1 MMAITSL
8 SSMTRP
14 RSLWL
19 LLCLTIASVVLA
31 GSEPV
36 LEVLPAQITAPAVL
50 PPMDALVIDD
60 RTPTMIKG
68 RWTMVP
74 PGYDELKKRDD
85 EGITLTPSTADKA
98 SATAASTTLT
108 VSVTVP
114 AATVDSA
121 SPLPSPFDTSLAFNF
136 TSNDGA
142 SCPRFINSLLTN
154 QNFKKC
160 YPLSLLLQVC
170 LLLSVGDVQELTLVQ
185 GSRSFFEAEKKLLS
199 IVRVLDATCGAD
211 VEYCTEFLTGVA
223 GNLTLDANCGSDYQ
237 AGNPIV
243 MQAYLG
249 LKSYEMLYKA
259 TCLTDPDTSM
269 YCFANAVTNLTTPSN
284 VYFYYL
290 PLNMTLPAS
299 ANPTCGTCLRQTM
312 EIYQTF
318 TTNRKLAIS
327 STYEDA
333 ASQVNTICGP
343 EYVNDTLLAA
353 VSTAGLSV
361 PSWALA
367 ATTMTL
373 ALLYNM
379 L

>member
-1 MMAITSL
+1 MTASASFIMPSL
-8 SSMTRP
+8 STRPP

-19 LLCLTIASVVLA
+19 FLSLAIASTTLVSALPSDA
-31 GSEPV
+31 
-36 LEVLPAQITAPAVL
+36 LPALITAPAVM
-50 PPMDALVIDD
+50 PPVNALVVDD
-60 RTPTMIKG
+60 RMPTMIKG

-74 PGYDELKKRDD
+74 HEYVELKKRDEED
-85 EGITLTPSTADKA
+85 AITPTPTTAG
-98 SATAASTTLT
+98 TPTPEPTTLT

-114 AATVDSA
+114 AATVDVS

-142 SCPRFINSLLTN
+142 SCPHFINSLLTN

-160 YPLSLLLQVC
+160 YPLSMLL
-170 LLLSVGDVQELTLVQ
+170 Q
-185 GSRSFFEAEKKLLS
+185 GSRSFFQAERQLLS
-199 IVRVLDATCGAD
+199 IVRVLDATCSAD
-211 VEYCTEFLTGVA
+211 VEFCTEFLSGVA

-237 AGNPIV
+237 SGNPIV

-249 LKSYEMLYKA
+249 LTAYEMLYKA

-290 PLNMTLPAS
+290 PLNLTLPAS
-299 ANPTCGTCLRQTM
+299 ANPTCGPCLRQTM
-312 EIYQTF
+312 DIFQTY
-318 TTNRKLAIS
+318 TMNRKLPIA

-333 ASQVNTICGP
+333 AMQVNTICGP

-353 VSTAGLSV
+353 VSMAVLSA
-361 PSWALA
+361 PSWILT
-367 ATTMTL
+367 ATTL
-373 ALLYNM
+373 ALATAYNF

>member
-1 MMAITSL
+1 MMAPASFTMPSL
-8 SSMTRP
+8 SIRPP

-19 LLCLTIASVVLA
+19 FLSLAIASTALA
-31 GSEPV
+31 STPSSDA
-36 LEVLPAQITAPAVL
+36 LPALITAPAAM
-50 PPMDALVIDD
+50 PPMDSLVVDD
-60 RTPTMIKG
+60 RTPIMVKG

-74 PGYDELKKRDD
+74 HEYAELKKRD
-85 EGITLTPSTADKA
+85 ESITPSPTTAGT
-98 SATAASTTLT
+98 ATLQPTTLT

-114 AATVDSA
+114 AATVDLS
-121 SPLPSPFDTSLAFNF
+121 SPLPSPFDTSLTFNF

-160 YPLSLLLQVC
+160 YPLSILLQ
-170 LLLSVGDVQELTLVQ
+170 
-185 GSRSFFEAEKKLLS
+185 GSESFFQAEKQLLS
-199 IVRVLDATCGAD
+199 IVRVLDAACSAD
-211 VEYCTEFLTGVA
+211 VEYCTGFLNGVA
-223 GNLTLDANCGSDYQ
+223 GNLTLDSNCGSDYQ
-237 AGNPIV
+237 SGNPIV

-269 YCFANAVTNLTTPSN
+269 YCFANAVTNLTTPAN

-299 ANPTCGTCLRQTM
+299 ANPTCGSCLQRTMDIFQTYTM
-312 EIYQTF
+312 
-318 TTNRKLAIS
+318 NRKLPIA

-333 ASQVNTICGP
+333 AAQVNTMCGP

-353 VSTAGLSV
+353 VSMAVLSA
-361 PSWALA
+361 PSWTLTATMLALA
-367 ATTMTL
+367 TA
-373 ALLYNM
+373 YNF

>member
-1 MMAITSL
+1 MSRP
-8 SSMTRP
+8 STRPP

-19 LLCLTIASVVLA
+19 FLFLAIASTVLA
-31 GSEPV
+31 SAP
-36 LEVLPAQITAPAVL
+36 LIDALPAQITAPAVM
-50 PPMDALVIDD
+50 PPMDALVMDD

-74 PGYDELKKRDD
+74 PEYNELKKREE
-85 EGITLTPSTADKA
+85 EGITLTPSTTGT
-98 SATAASTTLT
+98 ATVQPTTLT

-114 AATVDSA
+114 AATVDVS

-160 YPLSLLLQVC
+160 YPLSMLLQ
-170 LLLSVGDVQELTLVQ
+170 
-185 GSRSFFEAEKKLLS
+185 GSNSFFEAEKQLVS
-199 IVRVLDATCGAD
+199 IVRVLDATCSAD
-211 VEYCTEFLTGVA
+211 IDYCTEFLNGVA
-223 GNLTLDANCGSDYQ
+223 GNLTLDANCGSDYES
-237 AGNPIV
+237 GNPIV
-243 MQAYLG
+243 MQTYLG
-249 LKSYEMLYKA
+249 LKAYEMLYKA

-299 ANPTCGTCLRQTM
+299 ANPTCGSCIRQTM

-318 TTNRKLAIS
+318 TTNRKLAIA

-333 ASQVNTICGP
+333 AKQVNTLCGP

-353 VSTAGLSV
+353 VSTAVLSA
-361 PSWALA
+361 PSWVL
-367 ATTMTL
+367 TTTTL
-373 ALLYNM
+373 ALAVAYNFV
-379 L
+379 

>member
-1 MMAITSL
+1 MMAFTSFTMPSL
-8 SSMTRP
+8 STRPP

-19 LLCLTIASVVLA
+19 FLSLAIACTALA
-31 GSEPV
+31 STPPSDA
-36 LEVLPAQITAPAVL
+36 LPALITAPAL
-50 PPMDALVIDD
+50 MPPMDALVVDD

-74 PGYDELKKRDD
+74 PEYAELKKRDED
-85 EGITLTPSTADKA
+85 GTTPTPTTAGTATLEP
-98 SATAASTTLT
+98 TTLT

-114 AATVDSA
+114 AATVDVS

-142 SCPRFINSLLTN
+142 SCPRFINALLTN

-160 YPLSLLLQVC
+160 YPLSMLL
-170 LLLSVGDVQELTLVQ
+170 Q
-185 GSRSFFEAEKKLLS
+185 GSRSFFQAEKQLVS
-199 IVRVLDATCGAD
+199 IVRVLDAACSAD
-211 VEYCTEFLTGVA
+211 VGFCSDFLNGVA

-237 AGNPIV
+237 SGNPIV

-259 TCLTDPDTSM
+259 TCLTDPETSM
-269 YCFANAVTNLTTPSN
+269 YCFANAVTNLTTPAN

-290 PLNMTLPAS
+290 PLNLTLPAS
-299 ANPTCGTCLRQTM
+299 ANPTCGPCLQQTM
-312 EIYQTF
+312 DIYQTY
-318 TTNRKLAIS
+318 TMNRKLPIA

-333 ASQVNTICGP
+333 ADQVNTMCGP

-353 VSTAGLSV
+353 VSMAV
-361 PSWALA
+361 PSAPSWTLAVTTLALA
-367 ATTMTL
+367 A
-373 ALLYNM
+373 AYIFV
-379 L
+379 

>member
-1 MMAITSL
+1 MASTSFTITSP
-8 SSMTRP
+8 SIRPP

-19 LLCLTIASVVLA
+19 FLSLAIASTALA
-31 GSEPV
+31 SAPS
-36 LEVLPAQITAPAVL
+36 LDALPALITAPAVVL
-50 PPMDALVIDD
+50 PIDALVVDD
-60 RTPTMIKG
+60 RTPTMIRG

-74 PGYDELKKRDD
+74 HEYAELKKRD
-85 EGITLTPSTADKA
+85 EEGGITPTPTTADM
-98 SATAASTTLT
+98 ATLEPTTLT

-114 AATVDSA
+114 AATVDVS

-160 YPLSLLLQVC
+160 YPLSMLL
-170 LLLSVGDVQELTLVQ
+170 Q
-185 GSRSFFEAEKKLLS
+185 GSRSFFQAEKQLLS
-199 IVRVLDATCGAD
+199 IVRVLDATCSAD
-211 VEYCTEFLTGVA
+211 VQYCTGFLEGVA

-237 AGNPIV
+237 SGNPIV

-290 PLNMTLPAS
+290 PLNLTLPAS
-299 ANPTCGTCLRQTM
+299 ANPTCGSCLRRTM
-312 EIYQTF
+312 DIFQTF
-318 TTNRKLAIS
+318 TTNRKLPIA

-333 ASQVNTICGP
+333 ARQVNTLCGP

-353 VSTAGLSV
+353 VSMAVLSA
-361 PSWALA
+361 PSWTLTATTLALA
-367 ATTMTL
+367 A
-373 ALLYNM
+373 AYNFM
-379 L
+379 